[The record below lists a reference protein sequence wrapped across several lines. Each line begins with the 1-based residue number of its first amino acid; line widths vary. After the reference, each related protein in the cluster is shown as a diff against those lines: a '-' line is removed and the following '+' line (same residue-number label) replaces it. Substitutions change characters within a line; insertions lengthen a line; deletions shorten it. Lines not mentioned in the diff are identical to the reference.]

1 MRSTHITGK
10 LSSYFNINPTNMEK
24 SIDFFHVLFKYYI
37 WGKFET
43 NLTYTKMENKQKLQK
58 FKPDPDAKLLD
69 QVKEVLR
76 YHHYAY
82 RTEQTYCDWILRYLK
97 FHGGSTHPRQMGKAE
112 IERFLSHLAV
122 QGNVAASTQRQAM
135 NALIFLY
142 REVLHI
148 PMEEHLAPIKAK
160 RHRNL
165 PVVMAQAE
173 VQRVLAHMA
182 GAHALMARL
191 LYGGG
196 LRLMECIRLR
206 IKDIDFDKNKL
217 FVRAGKGGKDRATL
231 LPQSIGEELRAHLK
245 KVETLHNQDLANGYG
260 ATFLPHALARKY
272 RNAAKEIGWQY
283 VFPSK
288 KLSEDPRSDV
298 IRRHH
303 VLESGLQKAVKRAV
317 QKAGIHKPVGCH
329 TFRHSF
335 ATHLLENGVNIRIV
349 QELMGHADVKTTE
362 IYTHVMEKDINSV
375 LSPLDKLTE
384 T

>member
-1 MRSTHITGK
+1 MKHNHKFQPNPDTK
-10 LSSYFNINPTNMEK
+10 LME
-24 SIDFFHVLFKYYI
+24 
-37 WGKFET
+37 
-43 NLTYTKMENKQKLQK
+43 
-58 FKPDPDAKLLD
+58 
-69 QVKEVLR
+69 QVREVLR

-82 RTEQTYCDWILRYLK
+82 RTEKTYCDWILRYLK
-97 FHGGSTHPRQMGKAE
+97 FHGGKTHPGEMGKAE

-142 REVLHI
+142 REVLQI
-148 PMEEHLAPIKAK
+148 SIEDRLAPIKAR

-165 PVVMAQAE
+165 PVVMTQAE
-173 VQRVLAHMA
+173 VQRVLTQME
-182 GAHALMARL
+182 GTHALMAQL

-231 LPQSIGEELRAHLK
+231 LPQATQDELRHHLK
-245 KVETLHNQDLANGYG
+245 KVANLHKQDLADGYG
-260 ATFLPHALARKY
+260 ETYLPHALARKY
-272 RNAAKEIGWQY
+272 PTAAKELGWQY
-283 VFPSK
+283 AFPAK
-288 KLSEDPRSDV
+288 KLSDDPRSGV
-298 IRRHH
+298 TRRHH

-335 ATHLLENGVNIRIV
+335 ATHLLESGTNIRVV

-362 IYTHVMEKDINSV
+362 IYTHVMEKDLTSV
-375 LSPLDKLTE
+375 ISPLDGLV
-384 T
+384 